1 MPRTIIIPD
10 VQQLTDHYITLQ
22 RQQRWKY
29 CWIGGNIAGFR
40 GTRMQRGYGIGGKF
54 RSLARF
60 AMPLFKKSAESVGKR
75 ASIAVTEVGKD
86 VLDRKKFK
94 ESTKSRGREGFTDL
108 ANQGAN
114 ALLHQTV
121 RGKKRRIR
129 EHSNLSCI
137 KRRKLLYDP
146 ADQKSRKWIT
156 EDESSYES
164 DSETS
169 QQSDDSFLKKF
180 YFVKRFLRNKCIF

>member
-1 MPRTIIIPD
+1 MARTIIIPD
-10 VQQLTDHYITLQ
+10 VQQLTDHYL
-22 RQQRWKY
+22 RQQR
-29 CWIGGNIAGFR
+29 GGNIAGFR
-40 GTRMQRGYGIGGKF
+40 GTRMQRGYGIGGIF

-75 ASIAVTEVGKD
+75 ALKAATEVGRD
-86 VLDRKKFK
+86 VLDGKSFK
-94 ESTKSRGREGFTDL
+94 ESTKSRGREVFKDL

-114 ALLHQTV
+114 ALLHQAG
-121 RGKKRRIR
+121 RGKKRRLG

-137 KRRKLLYDP
+137 KRRKLLYVP

-169 QQSDDSFLKKF
+169 QQSDDS
-180 YFVKRFLRNKCIF
+180 Y

>member
-10 VQQLTDHYITLQ
+10 VQQLTDHYL
-22 RQQRWKY
+22 RQQR
-29 CWIGGNIAGFR
+29 GGNIAGFR
-40 GTRMQRGYGIGGKF
+40 GTRMQRGYGIGGIF

-75 ASIAVTEVGKD
+75 ALKAATEVGKD
-86 VLDRKKFK
+86 VLDGKSFK
-94 ESTKSRGREGFTDL
+94 ESTKSRGREVFKDL

-114 ALLHQTV
+114 ALLHQAG
-121 RGKKRRIR
+121 RGKKRRLG

-146 ADQKSRKWIT
+146 ADQ
-156 EDESSYES
+156 
-164 DSETS
+164 
-169 QQSDDSFLKKF
+169 QL
-180 YFVKRFLRNKCIF
+180 YFVKRFEKLMYFLKPEFVYVLSTKLRDTMLPATPDIPNARAIQCTNLITF